1 MQKIKAT
8 GTRTEVYKG
17 LAKHTSGGL
26 KKNDLIKGGGG
37 KIVSR
42 RASAAAKKNNNLV
55 GAGYVTEKGKFGSVY
70 DPEKAKMKAK
80 AKVGGKAS
88 SKKGS
93 VKKSE
98 AKKKVTASQSQ
109 EEPSLF
115 SFF

>member
-37 KIVSR
+37 KIVSK

-70 DPEKAKMKAK
+70 DPEKAKGK
-80 AKVGGKAS
+80 AKVGGKS
-88 SKKGS
+88 SPKKGS
-93 VKKSE
+93 TKKSVGQ
-98 AKKKVTASQSQ
+98 KKVTPPQ
-109 EEPSLF
+109 EEPSVF

>member
-26 KKNDLIKGGGG
+26 KKNDLIKGGSG
-37 KIVSR
+37 KIVSK

-70 DPEKAKMKAK
+70 DPEKAKAK
-80 AKVGGKAS
+80 AKVGGKS
-88 SKKGS
+88 SPKKGLP
-93 VKKSE
+93 KKSVG
-98 AKKKVTASQSQ
+98 KKIVSSSPQ
-109 EEPSLF
+109 EESSLF

>member
-26 KKNDLIKGGGG
+26 KKNDLIKGGSG
-37 KIVSR
+37 KIVSK

-70 DPEKAKMKAK
+70 DPEKAKAK
-80 AKVGGKAS
+80 KVGGKS
-88 SKKGS
+88 SPKKGS
-93 VKKSE
+93 PKKSVG
-98 AKKKVTASQSQ
+98 KKIVPQ
-109 EEPSLF
+109 ETPSLGF
-115 SFF
+115 SFFG

>member
-37 KIVSR
+37 KIVSK

-70 DPEKAKMKAK
+70 DPEKAKAK
-80 AKVGGKAS
+80 KVTGKS
-88 SKKGS
+88 SPKKGS
-93 VKKSE
+93 PKKSVG
-98 AKKKVTASQSQ
+98 KKIVPQ
-109 EEPSLF
+109 ETPSLGF
-115 SFF
+115 SFFG

>member
-55 GAGYVTEKGKFGSVY
+55 GAGYVTKKGVFGSVY
-70 DPEKAKMKAK
+70 DPEKAK
-80 AKVGGKAS
+80 VTGKS
-88 SKKGS
+88 SPKKGS
-93 VKKSE
+93 AKKSGI
-98 AKKKVTASQSQ
+98 KKKVSPSPSPSPQ

>member
-26 KKNDLIKGGGG
+26 KKTDLIKGGGG
-37 KIVSR
+37 KIVSK

-55 GAGYVTEKGKFGSVY
+55 SAGYVTEKGKFGSVY
-70 DPEKAKMKAK
+70 DPEKAK
-80 AKVGGKAS
+80 AKVGGKTS
-88 SKKGS
+88 PKKGS
-93 VKKSE
+93 PKKSE
-98 AKKKVTASQSQ
+98 AKKKVTPPPQ
-109 EEPSLF
+109 EESSLF

>member
-70 DPEKAKMKAK
+70 DPEKAK

>member
-37 KIVSR
+37 KIVSK

-70 DPEKAKMKAK
+70 DPEKAKAK
-80 AKVGGKAS
+80 AKVGGKS
-88 SKKGS
+88 SPKKGS
-93 VKKSE
+93 TKKSVGQ
-98 AKKKVTASQSQ
+98 KKVTPPQ
-109 EEPSLF
+109 EEPSVF